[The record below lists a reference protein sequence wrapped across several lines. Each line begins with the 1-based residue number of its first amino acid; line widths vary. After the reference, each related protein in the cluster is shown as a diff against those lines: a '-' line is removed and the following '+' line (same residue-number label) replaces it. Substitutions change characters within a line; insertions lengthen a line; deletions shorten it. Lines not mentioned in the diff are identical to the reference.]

1 MPEGDFLG
9 EPLGLF
15 FFGAFL
21 GVFFGVFCGGVVGIG
36 GGVVAGAWYLAFGGE
51 GDFFLGRFIFF
62 GDFFGAGDFLGA
74 FGVLGADGVFAGPP
88 PPPPIVRV
96 GAKWLLIGAWKFKLK
111 NESCAP

>member
-1 MPEGDFLG
+1 M
-9 EPLGLF
+9 
-15 FFGAFL
+15 
-21 GVFFGVFCGGVVGIG
+21 GIG
-36 GGVVAGAWYLAFGGE
+36 GGVVGGAWYLAFGGE